1 MHRAP
6 AGAPRA
12 TWPAS
17 CSSPRAPGCPPGR
30 PNRATTCAGR
40 SIRSRTSSPAG
51 RWQRGR
57 WSSCRKRA
65 AIPRRWSVSG
75 KSPKRRGPDPIGLH
89 HVRREDMKTAAL
101 ALGVELQV
109 DPVHSTATF
118 AIKHMMVST
127 VHGNFG
133 KVTGTV
139 NHDPKDPTKSSANI
153 QIDPASL
160 DTRVEKRDAHLKSAD
175 FFDVQ
180 KCPEMIFKSTKVEKA
195 GDKKYKVTGDL
206 TMHCTTKPVTLDVEG
221 LNGPVKGPQGANLY
235 AATATGKLSRKDFG
249 LTWNRA
255 LEAGGVAVG
264 DDVQLTVD
272 LELTDS
278 PPAARKEAQAETK
291 PANK

>member
-1 MHRAP
+1 
-6 AGAPRA
+6 
-12 TWPAS
+12 
-17 CSSPRAPGCPPGR
+17 
-30 PNRATTCAGR
+30 
-40 SIRSRTSSPAG
+40 
-51 RWQRGR
+51 
-57 WSSCRKRA
+57 
-65 AIPRRWSVSG
+65 
-75 KSPKRRGPDPIGLH
+75 
-89 HVRREDMKTAAL
+89 MKTALAVLLFAAPAL
-101 ALGVELQV
+101 AAELQV
-109 DPVHSTATF
+109 DPAHSNASF

-127 VHGNFG
+127 VHGSFG

-180 KCPEMIFKSTKVEKA
+180 KCPDMNFKSTKVEKA
-195 GDKKYKVTGDL
+195 GEKKYKVMGDL

-221 LNGPVKGPQGANLY
+221 LNGPVKGPQGASLY

-249 LTWNRA
+249 LTWNKP
-255 LEAGGVAVG
+255 LEAGGVVVG

-278 PPAARKEAQAETK
+278 PPAAKKEAQAESK
-291 PANK
+291 PANR

>member
-1 MHRAP
+1 
-6 AGAPRA
+6 
-12 TWPAS
+12 
-17 CSSPRAPGCPPGR
+17 
-30 PNRATTCAGR
+30 
-40 SIRSRTSSPAG
+40 
-51 RWQRGR
+51 
-57 WSSCRKRA
+57 
-65 AIPRRWSVSG
+65 
-75 KSPKRRGPDPIGLH
+75 
-89 HVRREDMKTAAL
+89 MKTAAL
-101 ALGVELQV
+101 ALLLFAAPALGVELQV

-180 KCPEMIFKSTKVEKA
+180 TCPQMNFKSTKVEKA

>member
-1 MHRAP
+1 MKTVLAALLFAAP
-6 AGAPRA
+6 AFA
-12 TWPAS
+12 
-17 CSSPRAPGCPPGR
+17 
-30 PNRATTCAGR
+30 
-40 SIRSRTSSPAG
+40 
-51 RWQRGR
+51 
-57 WSSCRKRA
+57 
-65 AIPRRWSVSG
+65 
-75 KSPKRRGPDPIGLH
+75 
-89 HVRREDMKTAAL
+89 
-101 ALGVELQV
+101 VELQV
-109 DPVHSTATF
+109 DPAHSTATF

-139 NHDPKDPTKSSANI
+139 NHDPKDATKSSANI

-180 KCPEMIFKSTKVEKA
+180 KCPDMSFKSAKVEKA
-195 GDKKYKVTGDL
+195 AEKKYKVTGDL

-264 DDVQLTVD
+264 DEVQLTVD
-272 LELTDS
+272 LEMTDS
-278 PPAARKEAQAETK
+278 PPAAKKEAQAETK
-291 PANK
+291 PASK

>member
-1 MHRAP
+1 MKTVLAVLLFAAP
-6 AGAPRA
+6 A
-12 TWPAS
+12 
-17 CSSPRAPGCPPGR
+17 
-30 PNRATTCAGR
+30 
-40 SIRSRTSSPAG
+40 
-51 RWQRGR
+51 
-57 WSSCRKRA
+57 
-65 AIPRRWSVSG
+65 
-75 KSPKRRGPDPIGLH
+75 
-89 HVRREDMKTAAL
+89 L
-101 ALGVELQV
+101 AVELQV
-109 DPVHSTATF
+109 DPAHSTAAF

-127 VHGNFG
+127 VRGNFG

-139 NHDPKDPTKSSANI
+139 NHDPKDSTKSNANI

-180 KCPEMIFKSTKVEKA
+180 KCPDMSFKSNKVEKA
-195 GDKKYKVTGDL
+195 GEKKFKVTGDL
-206 TMHCTTKPVTLDVEG
+206 TMHCTTKPITLDVEG

-264 DDVQLTVD
+264 DEVQLTVD

-278 PPAARKEAQAETK
+278 PPAAKKEAQAESK
-291 PANK
+291 PATK